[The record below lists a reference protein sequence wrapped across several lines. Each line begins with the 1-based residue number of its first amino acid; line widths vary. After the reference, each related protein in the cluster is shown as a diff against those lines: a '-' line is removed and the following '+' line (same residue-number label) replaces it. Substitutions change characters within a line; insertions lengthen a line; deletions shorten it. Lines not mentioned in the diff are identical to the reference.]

1 MSEERGDF
9 AGRRRPRGGK
19 RKYVY
24 AIDPPLKGQPPF
36 LRNQDCFFS
45 SSFHSPSQFA
55 GCRLVQE
62 LSGGTRRS
70 GPGLLEYKDS
80 GTNMGNSTSSA
91 GGQSGSSSANQSGGS
106 SSGGLG
112 SRIAGSSGSH
122 RSVHL
127 PISSL
132 SLPFRSGGSLG
143 LSKAEL
149 DARCQ
154 PSG

>member
-1 MSEERGDF
+1 MT
-9 AGRRRPRGGK
+9 
-19 RKYVY
+19 YL
-24 AIDPPLKGQPPF
+24 IPLKGQPPF
-36 LRNQDCFFS
+36 LRNQDA
-45 SSFHSPSQFA
+45 SSFLLPFTIRSCKVS
-55 GCRLVQE
+55 CRLVQE
-62 LSGGTRRS
+62 AHVARRS

-112 SRIAGSSGSH
+112 SRIASSSGTH

>member
-1 MSEERGDF
+1 MPLWETESRHGVHHSGRADFFFGGRWRTQKFDRCHDPF
-9 AGRRRPRGGK
+9 AGLG
-19 RKYVY
+19 
-24 AIDPPLKGQPPF
+24 
-36 LRNQDCFFS
+36 
-45 SSFHSPSQFA
+45 
-55 GCRLVQE
+55 
-62 LSGGTRRS
+62 SGGTLRRP
-70 GPGLLEYKDS
+70 GPGLSTGIDS

>member
-19 RKYVY
+19 RNLSIQKM
-24 AIDPPLKGQPPF
+24 IPLKGQPPF

-70 GPGLLEYKDS
+70 ADRAYWSIKTAAQTWETLLPQPVVKVVAALPTRAVEAVLVALAVELQAQAALTAVSICQYHHYHCH
-80 GTNMGNSTSSA
+80 SA
-91 GGQSGSSSANQSGGS
+91 VVA
-106 SSGGLG
+106 
-112 SRIAGSSGSH
+112 A
-122 RSVHL
+122 
-127 PISSL
+127 
-132 SLPFRSGGSLG
+132 
-143 LSKAEL
+143 
-149 DARCQ
+149 
-154 PSG
+154 